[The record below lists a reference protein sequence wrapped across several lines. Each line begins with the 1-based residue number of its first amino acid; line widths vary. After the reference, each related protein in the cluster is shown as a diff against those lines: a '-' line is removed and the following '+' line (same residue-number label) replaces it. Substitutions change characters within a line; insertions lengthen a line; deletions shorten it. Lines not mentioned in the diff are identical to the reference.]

1 MPIPLLL
8 IGLGSA
14 AVGVGKTVKASGD
27 QRTAKI
33 YKQSEQD
40 IIEEATRYIKNK
52 KKEAND
58 ALTNFGNK
66 KLEIWDGSMKSFS
79 AAYKKLNDK
88 FGLSSIGT
96 NDTYKFNA
104 NFFRE
109 IENMGDIVSALLGGV
124 VGGTTIG
131 AITAFGAYG
140 AAMTYGTASTGT
152 AIGILSGAVA
162 NNATLAFLGGGTLAS
177 GGLGMAGGSMVLG
190 GLVAGPALAIM
201 GFVIGAKANA
211 NREKAY
217 SDLQKA
223 RAYKE
228 EMVTAGALCEGIRKR
243 SNMFYRLLIQLDEV
257 FAPLVYFLEQIVE
270 SGVTDYNT
278 LLLGQ
283 QKMIAESYAMAEIV
297 KAVLDTPILT
307 EEGNLTPE
315 SEKRAVN
322 VKKSLLMA

>member
-8 IGLGSA
+8 VGLGSA
-14 AVGVGKTVKASGD
+14 AVGVGKTIKASGD

-40 IIEEATRYIKNK
+40 IIEEATRYIKTK

-58 ALTNFGNK
+58 ALMNFGNK
-66 KLEIWDGSMKSFS
+66 KIEVWDGSMKSFS
-79 AAYKKLNDK
+79 IAYKNLNDK
-88 FGLSSIGT
+88 FRLSSISAD
-96 NDTYKFNA
+96 NIYKFDTG
-104 NFFRE
+104 FFRE
-109 IENMGDIVSALLGGV
+109 IENMGDIASALLGGA

-152 AIGILSGAVA
+152 AISVLSGAVA

-177 GGLGMAGGSMVLG
+177 GGFGMAGGSMVLG

-201 GFVIGAKANA
+201 GFVIGAKASA

-217 SDLQKA
+217 SDMQKA
-223 RAYKE
+223 KAYKE

-257 FAPLVYFLEQIVE
+257 FAPLVYFLEQIVD
-270 SGVTDYNT
+270 SGVTSYNV
-278 LLLGQ
+278 LSLGQ
-283 QKMIAESYAMAEIV
+283 QKMIADSYALANAV
-297 KAVLDTPILT
+297 KTVLDTPILT
-307 EEGNLTPE
+307 EEGNLTAE
-315 SEKRAVN
+315 SEKVAGD
-322 VKKSLLMA
+322 VKRFF